1 MTFQEILKI
10 TNLEKKEAELIKY
23 YLEEVEIMNWLQDNT
38 KHRKILYSD
47 RTEYRTDNML
57 HNIKGPAVEKNN
69 GEKYYYINGE
79 KLSQKD
85 WETITKTLKRH
96 KILKKLTN

>member
-1 MTFQEILKI
+1 MTFQEIQKI
-10 TNLEKKEAELIKY
+10 TDLEKKESELIKY
-23 YLEEVEIMNWLQDNT
+23 YLEEIEIMDWLYDDT

-47 RTEYRTDNML
+47 RIEYRTDNKL
-57 HNIKGPAVEKNN
+57 HNVKGPAVEKN

-96 KILKKLTN
+96 KTLKKLTN